1 MTTQN
6 QENNGEK
13 KILIVEDHPIFRMGL
28 ADLIEQ
34 EPDFHVCGHAESV
47 GDAIEAIGQTS
58 PDLVIVD
65 LSLKTSNGLDL
76 IKILNEERNQL
87 PVLVLSTYDENIYAE
102 RCLHAGARGY
112 INKKEA
118 SELVIEAIR
127 KIFSG
132 NIFLSP
138 KMTDIVL
145 NKFQS
150 GSASEI
156 APSVTRLTDRELE
169 VFTLIGQGM
178 IPGDIAKSLHISAKT
193 VYSHTERIKE
203 KLKIN
208 HSSEL
213 VRFAALRAERD
224 KHQS

>member
-1 MTTQN
+1 MTAQKP
-6 QENNGEK
+6 ENNETK
-13 KILIVEDHPIFRMGL
+13 EILIVEDHPIFRMGL
-28 ADLIEQ
+28 TDLIEQ
-34 EPDFHVCGHAESV
+34 ESDFNVCGHAESV
-47 GDAIEAIGQTS
+47 TDAVKVIEKAS

-65 LSLKTSNGLDL
+65 LSLKTSNGMDL
-76 IKILNEERNQL
+76 IKILNEERNHP

-118 SELVIEAIR
+118 SELVIKAIR
-127 KIFSG
+127 QIFSG

-138 KMTDIVL
+138 KMTNTIL

-156 APSVTRLTDRELE
+156 TPSVTQLTDRELE

-213 VRFAALRAERD
+213 VRFAALWAERD
-224 KHQS
+224 KHQI

>member
-1 MTTQN
+1 MTTEN
-6 QENNGEK
+6 QEKNRKK

-34 EPDFHVCGHAESV
+34 EPDFNVCGHSESV
-47 GDAIEAIGQTS
+47 TDAVKVVEQTS

-76 IKILNEERNQL
+76 IKILNEEKSQL
-87 PVLVLSTYDENIYAE
+87 PVLVLSSYDENIYAE

-138 KMTDIVL
+138 KMTDTVL

-156 APSVTRLTDRELE
+156 TPSVTRLTNRELE

-213 VRFAALRAERD
+213 VRFAALWAERD
-224 KHQS
+224 KDQT